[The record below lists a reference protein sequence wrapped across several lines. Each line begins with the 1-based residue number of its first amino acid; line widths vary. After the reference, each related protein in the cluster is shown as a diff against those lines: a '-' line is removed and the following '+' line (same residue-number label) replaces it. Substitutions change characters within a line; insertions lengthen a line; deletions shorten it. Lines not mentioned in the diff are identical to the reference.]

1 VIASALA
8 LTPGIDVVASG
19 TSADEA
25 IRATE
30 ALLPDVV
37 VMDLNMPGNGIA
49 AAAAINTVFPA
60 VRIVIHSSDDSEHQI
75 GTALRA
81 GAMAYV
87 VKGAPI
93 RELAATL
100 KSVAGGKASLSP
112 AFAEQLLAPRTLAA
126 PWMDVGAALP
136 IGITEREE
144 QILSRCAQGLT
155 NDEIGMGLGLSG
167 ETVAKFLTN
176 VLLKLHACE
185 RYPALLLAP

>member
-1 VIASALA
+1 MIASALA
-8 LTPGIDVVASG
+8 LSADFAVIASG

-25 IRATE
+25 IRMTE
-30 ALLPDVV
+30 ALLPDIV

-49 AAAAINTVFPA
+49 AAAAINAVFPA

-87 VKGAPI
+87 VKGSPI
-93 RELAATL
+93 RELASTL
-100 KSVAGGKASLSP
+100 KSVARSTVSLSP

-126 PWMDVGAALP
+126 PWMDLGAALP
-136 IGITEREE
+136 IGMTEREE
-144 QILSRCAQGLT
+144 QILRRCAQGLT
-155 NDEIGMGLGLSG
+155 NEEIGQGLGLSG

-185 RYPALLLAP
+185 RYPVLLQAA